1 MKMSATAPPLL
12 RLFRQSAA
20 KGRDVTL
27 ARQGIYLLPT
37 RHGLLFAA
45 MLAVMLLG
53 ATNYNNSLGFLLTF
67 LLAALGLISV
77 FYTYG
82 NLAGLRVHSG
92 HAAPVFAGQAAA
104 FVIHL
109 HNPDRQPR
117 HGLHAKATTGEIAT
131 TDLATGGS
139 AGLTLHLPA
148 RRRGRMPLGRIAL
161 GTSWPL
167 GLAYAW
173 AYVDPEMECL
183 VYPRPGPCGAPPE
196 AASAAAGDDHGGAA
210 SDDFSGFR
218 NYRAGDPL
226 RHVHWKALAR
236 ALPLM
241 TKEFAG
247 GAAPELW
254 LDWASLP
261 PMDVENR
268 LRWLCRWVLEAS
280 HGDRAYG
287 LRLPGRE
294 IKPHRGADHRRRCLE
309 ALALFETPRP

>member
-1 MKMSATAPPLL
+1 MKTSATVPPLL
-12 RLFRQSAA
+12 RMFRRSAA
-20 KGRDVTL
+20 TGRDVTL
-27 ARQGIYLLPT
+27 ARQRIYILPT

-53 ATNYNNSLGFLLTF
+53 AINYNNSLGFLLTF
-67 LLAALGLISV
+67 LLAALGLISIL
-77 FYTYG
+77 YTYG
-82 NLAGLRVHSG
+82 NLAGLQVRSG
-92 HAAPVFAGQAAA
+92 KAAPVFAGQAAA

-117 HGLHAKATTGEIAT
+117 HALHAEASTGDIAT
-131 TDLATGGS
+131 TDLAADGN

-161 GTSWPL
+161 STSWPL
-167 GLAYAW
+167 GLAFAW
-173 AYVDPEMECL
+173 SYVDPEMECL
-183 VYPRPGPCGAPPE
+183 VYPQPSPYRAPPE
-196 AASAAAGDDHGGAA
+196 AAPAAAGDGHGSAA

-241 TKEFAG
+241 TKEFCG
-247 GAAPELW
+247 GVAPELW

-261 PMDVENR
+261 PLDVENR

-280 HGDRAYG
+280 RGDRAYG
-287 LRLPGRE
+287 LRLPGIE
-294 IKPHRGADHRRRCLE
+294 INPDRGADHRRRCLE